1 MTITLFISLL
11 TVLSMAVSLVT
22 EGCKKLL
29 NSLSVSYA
37 TNMVVLIVSAI
48 VGAVGTSA
56 AYIILGIAFTGAN
69 VVCIILMAIAVWLCA
84 MLGYDKVVQL
94 IEQMGKLG

>member
-1 MTITLFISLL
+1 MTITLFIALL

-29 NSLSVSYA
+29 NSLNVSYA

-48 VGAVGTSA
+48 VGVVGTSA

-69 VVCIILMAIAVWLCA
+69 VVCIVLMAIAVWLCA
-84 MLGYDKVVQL
+84 MVGYDKVVQL